1 MWFVGSKNYDQCGVL
16 YVYEHAIGSI
26 QKAHNCVSYYCKK
39 RIFVYFVLQKAQYCV
54 LLLPNT
60 QNHVPLR
67 FKLVSISLSLTK
79 E

>member
-1 MWFVGSKNYDQCGVL
+1 MIYMWFVGSKNYDQCGVL
-16 YVYEHAIGSI
+16 YVYEHDLGSI

-39 RIFVYFVLQKAQYCV
+39 RIFVYFVLQKAQNCV

-67 FKLVSISLSLTK
+67 FKFELKTF
-79 E
+79 